1 MINILPRVNNKILA
15 EYISTGFTE
24 RAMKKLKLLH
34 CSFLCLFLL
43 APFKHVWA
51 ITFTEIYIFGDSL
64 SDTFGTSDGGVSNGQ
79 LWPTYLAPQL
89 GLTYNPSANYA
100 VSGAYSGDLA
110 GQISNFQADMPIADH
125 DALYVIWAGGNDIR
139 TGGSGSD
146 AALNVIN
153 AVNTLFSLGASQ
165 LLVPNM
171 PDIGLA
177 PVAGADSPLLTA
189 EAESFNF
196 VIDSEYAGSSTIT
209 VIDVLNWHHDVVAD
223 PSAFGLINA
232 TDSCLFAGTSC
243 LLDPTVAYLYFDLF
257 HPTTIAHSLIA
268 DEFYTTIPFQAP
280 VDLSG
285 IVKTDV
291 GTEICAM
298 VLASGQYMF
307 SCNPAGVFSLTDLS
321 RESNGT
327 VKRQI
332 YADGFFPKIDI
343 LTVSSDDAVVMTR
356 SGDCPNY
363 NASYD
368 PGFVPASAGKRINIA
383 GKVLMQNSQTPICAM
398 VLANGQHMFSCDG
411 TGSYTLNIPLDTN
424 GQFKLQVYADGFA
437 PTIQTF
443 DEFKTGSNVRMARA
457 VECH

>member
-1 MINILPRVNNKILA
+1 
-15 EYISTGFTE
+15 
-24 RAMKKLKLLH
+24 MKKSRLLH

-64 SDTFGTSDGGVSNGQ
+64 SDTFGTADGGVSNGQ

-89 GLTYNPSANYA
+89 DLTYNHSANYA
-100 VSGAYSGDLA
+100 VSGAKSRDLS
-110 GQISNFQADMPIADH
+110 GQISNYQADMTVADPN
-125 DALYVIWAGGNDIR
+125 ALYVIWAGGNDIR

-153 AVNTLFSLGASQ
+153 AVSTLLSSGATQ
-165 LLVPNM
+165 ILVPNM
-171 PDIGLA
+171 ADIGLA
-177 PVAGADSPLLTA
+177 PVAGADSPFLTA
-189 EAESFNF
+189 EAEIFNS
-196 VIDSEYAGSSTIT
+196 VIDSEYAGSATIT
-209 VIDVLNWHHDVVAD
+209 VVDVFNWHHDVVSD

-232 TDSCLFAGTSC
+232 TDSCLLAGTGC
-243 LLDPTVAYLYFDLF
+243 LFDPTVAYLYFDLF

-268 DEFYTTIPFQAP
+268 NEFFAKIVSSQVGPP

-285 IVKTDV
+285 TAKTAD
-291 GTEICAM
+291 GTDICAM
-298 VLASGQYMF
+298 VLASGQFMF
-307 SCNPAGVFSLTDLS
+307 SCNPAGVFSLTDLP

-356 SGDCPNY
+356 SGTCPSY
-363 NASYD
+363 SASYD
-368 PGFVPASAGKRINIA
+368 PGFVPGSAGKRINIA
-383 GKVLMQNSQTPICAM
+383 GKVLLQDTQTPICAM
-398 VLANGQHMFSCDG
+398 VLANGKHTFSCN
-411 TGSYTLNIPLDTN
+411 GSGNYALNIPLDNN

-437 PTIQTF
+437 PSIRKF
-443 DEFKTGSNVRMARA
+443 DEFKTSNNVRMARA
-457 VECH
+457 AECQ